1 MQNFGC
7 IAWVSYSLELKLPK
21 ENAPHYGCRT
31 NRNVEQR
38 RLLPTA
44 WEQPKSTTELHIFP
58 KTEGVVAK
66 TYFFFEIVLFADDEP
81 EYRKSG
87 IPQPIH
93 KVLMAKFAGAD
104 SGSASGASGMDESSA
119 SDDDTLQTSGSGEAA
134 SGSQK
139 KTKVN
144 AIASGSGEAAAA
156 PATASPTV
164 GAAEIGS
171 GSGSLAEG

>member
-1 MQNFGC
+1 MSH
-7 IAWVSYSLELKLPK
+7 IAK
-21 ENAPHYGCRT
+21 GCRT
-31 NRNVEQR
+31 NRNVEER
-38 RLLPTA
+38 WLLPTA
-44 WEQPKSTTELHIFP
+44 WEQPKSSTE
-58 KTEGVVAK
+58 TVGVLAK
-66 TYFFFEIVLFADDEP
+66 TYFFFSKLPYFTDDEP
-81 EYRKSG
+81 EYKKSG

-119 SDDDTLQTSGSGEAA
+119 SDDDIVQTSGSGEAA

-139 KTKVN
+139 KNEVN

-156 PATASPTV
+156 PVTPSPTI